1 MAERN
6 TRKGFFARL
15 WDAITQSPG
24 ETAPPRTRSVPESPR
39 QSPRQTEYRVQQE
52 YRPTSSGDN
61 ERLANKLIRVFER
74 NMDPRYRGRLDEN
87 RVRDNV
93 EKMTPEQKA
102 NLLPMSD
109 DHILY
114 EMAMG
119 NITDDDGNNLLWYH

>member
-1 MAERN
+1 
-6 TRKGFFARL
+6 
-15 WDAITQSPG
+15 
-24 ETAPPRTRSVPESPR
+24 
-39 QSPRQTEYRVQQE
+39 
-52 YRPTSSGDN
+52 
-61 ERLANKLIRVFER
+61 
-74 NMDPRYRGRLDEN
+74 MDPRYRGRLDEN